1 MFKSLRGMSF
11 SKNVVQTQ
19 MVRVLHIYIIYITFL
34 RLLAF
39 AHIMEEF
46 SFSPFP
52 FSFSLNCFK
61 SFLATVPSPSP
72 PFLFFF
78 FFFSYTE

>member
-11 SKNVVQTQ
+11 PNVVQTQ
-19 MVRVLHIYIIYITFL
+19 MVRVLHIYIIYITLL

-46 SFSPFP
+46 SFS
-52 FSFSLNCFK
+52 LDEN
-61 SFLATVPSPSP
+61 LGSP
-72 PFLFFF
+72 LT
-78 FFFSYTE
+78 YLLLLR

>member
-11 SKNVVQTQ
+11 PNVVQTQ

-52 FSFSLNCFK
+52 FSFSLNCLRV
-61 SFLATVPSPSP
+61 SWLQSPPPSP

-78 FFFSYTE
+78 F

>member
-11 SKNVVQTQ
+11 PKVVQTQ

-39 AHIMEEF
+39 AHIMDEF

-52 FSFSLNCFK
+52 FSF
-61 SFLATVPSPSP
+61 TV
-72 PFLFFF
+72 
-78 FFFSYTE
+78 